1 MSHQRMISALFSLVL
16 MASLSAVGHTQSV
29 SVDSGFRPPDGT
41 DDPTYTPQAQ
51 SLTQDS
57 TSIPIALRIILP
69 QVTNSEQA
77 TWTEQRKKQPSQ
89 IGFGREIPVAY
100 QDDLA
105 PRLTWDTLS
114 DGSLVSALSV
124 TSPGASAL
132 RVAVYASLGSGAE
145 LRFFSLADSAQHF
158 EPLTEQDFAS
168 QANELP
174 VDPPTQY
181 DFTPQTG
188 ELLTAD
194 ESSVQDLPVWSP
206 VIDGET
212 VGIEITL
219 PSSAALSTFSLSVDQ
234 VSHIP
239 QSISRSI
246 REPYYEPQHLSGIG
260 RAECSHVDV
269 QCRDVDS
276 EATMTAKM
284 IYTKGSNSFLCTGV
298 LMHDLDDSSFIPYF
312 LTAYHCIATQAA
324 AQTLVTYWDFERAS
338 CGGPAPT
345 TVTQLTGGADLL
357 ISHPES
363 DSSLLRLRRDPP
375 SGPNGRWYA
384 GWTAATLNHPTSVY
398 GVHHPAGDIKKY
410 SAGTTARHIKILLS
424 DEEGGYLQ
432 EVEGVDVRWSQGTI
446 QSGSSG
452 SGLFDTSG
460 RLRGVL
466 SGSPPN
472 ETCPTT
478 SAYGRFDRF
487 FPHAA
492 PWLTADAQPTGDDH
506 GDTGD
511 QATSVALGS
520 STQGRLE
527 RQGDRDYFRVS
538 LSGPGTLTVY
548 TTGATDTYGHLWGNG
563 QWLDENDDG
572 GADFNFRIARSV
584 FAGTYYILVRGY
596 NDRSTGRYTLAVR
609 FTPKGGV
616 SSPGDDHGDTG
627 DQATSVALGSS
638 TRGHLERQGDRDYFR
653 VSLSGPGTLTVYTTG
668 ATDTYGHLWGNGQWL
683 EENDDGGA
691 DFNFRIEWAASA
703 GTYYILVRGYDD
715 RSTGR
720 YTLAVRFTPKG
731 DSGGGGSLNDLLGT
745 WRFTYT
751 IISTFTDTYRLSQ
764 VDTSTGTSL
773 IVGTDQYGD
782 PVVGGRIQDIS
793 PGNTLPYEF
802 ALLDPSITICRFF
815 LFDKTG
821 TYRVEG
827 VFILVDVRNGE
838 CGEGISNPHPM
849 TGVRTSRATSGVQ
862 EQSPPQ
868 DTVLEQLS
876 AELQSVEET
885 MTLGLSSPDEADS
898 AAIRDIIDTLSP
910 ALD

>member
-1 MSHQRMISALFSLVL
+1 MKQRTISALFSLVL
-16 MASLSAVGHTQSV
+16 MASLSAVGQTQSV
-29 SVDSGFRPPDGT
+29 SVNSGFRPPDGT
-41 DDPTYTPQAQ
+41 DDTTYTPQAQ
-51 SLTQDS
+51 PLTQDS
-57 TSIPIALRIILP
+57 ASTSIALRIILP
-69 QVTNSEQA
+69 QVTSSEQA
-77 TWTEQRKKQPSQ
+77 TWAGQRKKQPSQ

-145 LRFFSLADSAQHF
+145 LRFFGLADSAQRF
-158 EPLTEQDFAS
+158 EPLTERDFTPQIS
-168 QANELP
+168 EPP
-174 VDPPTQY
+174 VDPPTQHN
-181 DFTPQTG
+181 FTPQTG

-194 ESSVQDLPVWSP
+194 ESSVQDLPAWSP

-239 QSISRSI
+239 QSVSQSI

-284 IYTKGSNSFLCTGV
+284 IYTKGASSFLCTGV

-312 LTAYHCIATQAA
+312 LTAHHCIATQAA

-357 ISHPES
+357 VAHSES
-363 DSSLLRLRRDPP
+363 DSTLLRLRRDPP
-375 SGPNGRWYA
+375 AGQNGRWYA
-384 GWTAATLNHPTSVY
+384 GWTAATLSHPTSVY
-398 GVHHPAGDIKKY
+398 GVHHPAGDLKKY
-410 SAGTTARHIKILLS
+410 SAGTTVRHITIDLV

-472 ETCPTT
+472 ETCPST

-487 FPHAA
+487 FPHAR
-492 PWLTADAQPTGDDH
+492 PWLAADASPPGDDH

-520 STQGRLE
+520 STQ
-527 RQGDRDYFRVS
+527 
-538 LSGPGTLTVY
+538 
-548 TTGATDTYGHLWGNG
+548 
-563 QWLDENDDG
+563 
-572 GADFNFRIARSV
+572 
-584 FAGTYYILVRGY
+584 
-596 NDRSTGRYTLAVR
+596 
-609 FTPKGGV
+609 
-616 SSPGDDHGDTG
+616 
-627 DQATSVALGSS
+627 
-638 TRGHLERQGDRDYFR
+638 GHLERQGDRDYFR

-668 ATDTYGHLWGNGQWL
+668 DTDTYGHLWGTANGWL
-683 EENDDGGA
+683 
-691 DFNFRIEWAASA
+691 R
-703 GTYYILVRGYDD
+703 T
-715 RSTGR
+715 
-720 YTLAVRFTPKG
+720 
-731 DSGGGGSLNDLLGT
+731 
-745 WRFTYT
+745 
-751 IISTFTDTYRLSQ
+751 
-764 VDTSTGTSL
+764 
-773 IVGTDQYGD
+773 
-782 PVVGGRIQDIS
+782 
-793 PGNTLPYEF
+793 
-802 ALLDPSITICRFF
+802 
-815 LFDKTG
+815 
-821 TYRVEG
+821 
-827 VFILVDVRNGE
+827 
-838 CGEGISNPHPM
+838 M
-849 TGVRTSRATSGVQ
+849 T
-862 EQSPPQ
+862 
-868 DTVLEQLS
+868 
-876 AELQSVEET
+876 AELTSIF
-885 MTLGLSSPDEADS
+885 GLSGRRPLGRTISW
-898 AAIRDIIDTLSP
+898 
-910 ALD
+910 